1 MKRNTEKL
9 DRRSNTF
16 SSFAWPDEFGDKYQ
30 GEINR
35 EKNDE
40 DKMKQKLNSLCR
52 RSFLTADTEEER
64 NFLSRVCD
72 ENDEDENKGNEILY
86 DEVSSTGGGNVI
98 KRLPRLPSGYGH
110 HFGGE
115 RLAEFSS

>member
-16 SSFAWPDEFGDKYQ
+16 TSFAWPDEFGDKYQ
-30 GEINR
+30 GEEINR

-72 ENDEDENKGNEILY
+72 ENVGDENKGNEILY
-86 DEVSSTGGGNVI
+86 EETTRPVES
-98 KRLPRLPSGYGH
+98 KKLPRLANGYGQH
-110 HFGGE
+110 LGRVRH
-115 RLAEFSS
+115 